1 MNPLF
6 NAMQGAGMFGGS
18 QTPAMMKTVQNIMG
32 MMKGQNP
39 DAVVN
44 MMMQRNPQFAQFMRQ
59 HQGHTPEQVAA
70 QYGLDYNQIRAMM
83 G

>member
-18 QTPAMMKTVQNIMG
+18 QNVSMMNTVQDIMKMAQG
-32 MMKGQNP
+32 KDPN
-39 DAVVN
+39 AIVN
-44 MMMQRNPQFAQFMRQ
+44 MMMQRNPQFAQFMRD
-59 HQGHTPEQVAA
+59 HQGQTPEQVAA